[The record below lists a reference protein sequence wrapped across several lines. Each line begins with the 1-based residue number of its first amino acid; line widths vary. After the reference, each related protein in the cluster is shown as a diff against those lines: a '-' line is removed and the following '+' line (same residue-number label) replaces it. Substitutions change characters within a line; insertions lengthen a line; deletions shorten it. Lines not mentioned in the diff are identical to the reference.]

1 MLIIVWTEL
10 EQPVNREVILAAF
23 LFCDKF
29 KNYMIVILLG
39 IVISFHMCYNN
50 SCYINKLF
58 YNQSILIVTTWLGG
72 EKWINL
78 KMKIY

>member
-1 MLIIVWTEL
+1 
-10 EQPVNREVILAAF
+10 LAAF

-50 SCYINKLF
+50 SCYINELF
-58 YNQSILIVTTWLGG
+58 YNQSILIVTT
-72 EKWINL
+72 
-78 KMKIY
+78 